1 MAHKMMRSGN
11 PTASDLLREA
21 AELLDT
27 GPPTAELQELIAE
40 LKEIKIRLSALEVGH
55 NVPKLAY
62 SVDDVVLATSLGKVS
77 IFAHLKSGDLKS
89 IKVGRRRLIPAA
101 ALAEFLAILKVR

>member
-1 MAHKMMRSGN
+1 MRNHK

-21 AELLDT
+21 AELLDI
-27 GPPTAELQELIAE
+27 GPPTTDLQELIAE
-40 LKEIKIRLSALEVGH
+40 LKEIKIRLSALEAGRSI
-55 NVPKLAY
+55 PKLAY

-77 IFAHLKSGDLKS
+77 IFANLKSGDLKS

-101 ALAEFLAILKVR
+101 ALAEFLMPFANSRSCQ